1 MPIRSRTVW
10 VVKIMLLKIKRKNTC
25 LGPKSYCILRSRS
38 IMKSFKLNSFWSLLL
53 GVTANYIC
61 IMLTL
66 ADPLWHG
73 DTSICTPGKWQIFLP
88 ISSFLLC
95 LFIAAFTLVGTLYT
109 YIEKVQMVS
118 LAIFK
123 SSWWSKNTSFL
134 LKRQREFTS
143 TLYNES

>member
-25 LGPKSYCILRSRS
+25 LGPKSYCILSSRS

-53 GVTANYIC
+53 GFTANYIC

-95 LFIAAFTLVGTLYT
+95 LFIAAFTVVGTLYT
-109 YIEKVQMVS
+109 YIEKVQKVS

-123 SSWWSKNTSFL
+123 SSWWSKNQIRYSKKTKQVYFD
-134 LKRQREFTS
+134 
-143 TLYNES
+143 TL

>member
-10 VVKIMLLKIKRKNTC
+10 VDKIMLSKIKSKNTC

-38 IMKSFKLNSFWSLLL
+38 IMKSLKLNSFWSLLL
-53 GVTANYIC
+53 GFTANYIC

-66 ADPLWHG
+66 ADPLWHA

-88 ISSFLLC
+88 IFSFLFC
-95 LFIAAFTLVGTLYT
+95 LFIAAFTVAGTLYT
-109 YIEKVQMVS
+109 YIEKVQKVS

-123 SSWWSKNTSFL
+123 SSWWSKNQILSSKKTKQVYFD
-134 LKRQREFTS
+134 
-143 TLYNES
+143 TL